1 MLPPST
7 LQYFSESVNE
17 AYGGG
22 VEQVGRKENGGGGEI
37 IMLLS
42 LVNTTVGTMYILVS
56 RVFA

>member
-17 AYGGG
+17 ADGGG
-22 VEQVGRKENGGGGEI
+22 VEQVGRKVNGGGGKI
-37 IMLLS
+37 IMLVS